1 MGSTVDTPPCEILR
15 VLRDD
20 GTADP
25 ELDPKLSDE
34 LVVKILKTMIQTR
47 VMDERMLTLQ
57 RQGRIFFYLVSTGQ
71 EAIAVG
77 TAAALTDD
85 DWVVPS
91 YREPGCFLFRGVEVK
106 AMVAQCYGNQWD
118 TTRGRQMPVHYS
130 FKDKNMVSISSPIG
144 TQIIQAAGVAM
155 AMRRKGQPTCALTY
169 FGDGSTSS
177 NDFHSGLNFAAVD
190 KAPTIFVCEN
200 NGWAISLPVE
210 KQTAAETL
218 AHKALAYGMPG
229 VRVDGND
236 ILAVY
241 KATQEARQ
249 RGVNGEGPTLIEAV
263 TYRLGGHSSS
273 DDPTRYR
280 SDHEVETAKERDPI
294 ERFKDYAVKRG
305 LWDAEQ
311 DEAEWAAAREV
322 VNKAIKDN
330 ERVPKPE
337 LESLFTDV
345 YAELPP
351 ALARTLEE
359 EREARGEGKFP

>member
-1 MGSTVDTPPCEILR
+1 MSSTVDAAPLEVLR

-25 ELDPKLSDE
+25 DLDPKLSDE
-34 LVVKILKTMIQTR
+34 RVVAILKAMIQTR

-71 EAIAVG
+71 EAIGVG
-77 TAAALTDD
+77 TAAALTAD

-91 YREPGCFLFRGVEVK
+91 YREPGCFLYRGVAVK
-106 AMVAQCYGNQWD
+106 DMVAQCYGNQWD
-118 TTRGRQMPVHYS
+118 NTHGRQMPVHYS
-130 FKDKNMVSISSPIG
+130 FRAQNMVSISSPIG
-144 TQIIQAAGVAM
+144 TQIVHAAGVGM
-155 AMRRKGQPTCALTY
+155 AMKRKGAQTVALTY

-177 NDFHSGLNFAAVD
+177 NDFHSGLNFAGVD
-190 KAPTIFVCEN
+190 KAPVIFVCEN

-218 AHKALAYGMPG
+218 AHKAIAYGMPG

-236 ILAVY
+236 VLAVV
-241 KATQEARQ
+241 KATQDARE
-249 RGVNGEGPTLIEAV
+249 RGLRGEGPTLIEAV
-263 TYRLGGHSSS
+263 TYRMGGHSSS

-280 SDHEVETAKERDPI
+280 SDHEVETAGQRDPI
-294 ERFKDYAVKRG
+294 ERFKDYAEKRG
-305 LWDAEQ
+305 LWNAELN
-311 DEAEWAAAREV
+311 EAEFAAAREV

-345 YAELPP
+345 YAEMPP
-351 ALARTLEE
+351 SLARVLEE